1 MYEEDGEVRVK
12 VGDEPEVA
20 VIPGSDHQYQ
30 LDSDGVLDMGEH
42 LYLLEATICACL

>member
-1 MYEEDGEVRVK
+1 MRVN

-30 LDSDGVLDMGEH
+30 FDSDDGLDISE
-42 LYLLEATICACL
+42 